1 MSDYFKELM
10 EKHAKLDR
18 DIDRIRV
25 SARDAIHKITILS
38 SGIVAFS
45 VTLVSLDFL
54 NTKIDLQTLYY
65 SWLLFLLTIALGF
78 LILEPRIEHAK
89 RWRSFLSYSNASPEE
104 MKNVSFTQSVKVNLV
119 LLKCL
124 LRPENIYLDELPE
137 PGDEKIRRERGIL
150 SLVLVHR
157 LAIFRQLILFW
168 TENIFFVLFIASL
181 TVFISSF
188 NLN

>member
-1 MSDYFKELM
+1 MSTWQE
-10 EKHAKLDR
+10 
-18 DIDRIRV
+18 
-25 SARDAIHKITILS
+25 IHKITILS

-78 LILEPRIEHAK
+78 LILILEPRIEHAK

-124 LRPENIYLDELPE
+124 LRPENIYLEI
-137 PGDEKIRRERGIL
+137 GRA
-150 SLVLVHR
+150 H
-157 LAIFRQLILFW
+157 
-168 TENIFFVLFIASL
+168 
-181 TVFISSF
+181 
-188 NLN
+188 